1 MSDLSG
7 FDGFSTCFLCGLLES
22 TVEVPVIGKEAD
34 EHGGEILFN
43 PLFFFRGE
51 KRKKWTDGVESAAA
65 KISLVPTED

>member
-1 MSDLSG
+1 M
-7 FDGFSTCFLCGLLES
+7 
-22 TVEVPVIGKEAD
+22 PVIRDEAD
-34 EHGGEILFN
+34 ADGGEILFN